1 VSTSVPDATPHF
13 ARLLAQV
20 EQIVRESG
28 DAERARDF
36 DAAAWLSAWLIS
48 PMPVLGDRAPIE
60 YLKTRDGTELVSRL
74 LAAQQS
80 GAYW

>member
-1 VSTSVPDATPHF
+1 MSTPVPESTPHF

-28 DAERARDF
+28 DPERARGF
-36 DAAAWLSAWLIS
+36 DAATWLAGWLDS
-48 PMPVLGDRAPIE
+48 PAPALGGRAPAE
-60 YLKTRDGTELVSRL
+60 YLHTPDGVDLVSRL
-74 LAAQQS
+74 LGAQQS